1 MKKGIDVSSFQGN
14 VDFVKVK
21 NDGIDFVILNA
32 GKGKYASQ
40 KSIYFDSNYA
50 KAKAA
55 RLKIGAYWYS
65 YALSVSEAKQ
75 EAQAC
80 CEALGKNEFDL
91 PIYLDVEE
99 ASQYALGKNTLS
111 AIVDTFCGYLE
122 KKGIKSGLYISYSPF
137 STLINDTVKNKYS
150 IWIAQYWNRC
160 QYDKADIWQYT
171 DQGKVNGISGLVD
184 MNYLCN
190 DTIIQILTPTP
201 TPTPTPTKGK
211 TVEQLAK
218 EVIAGKWGNGE
229 NRKNRLTKA
238 GYNFNAVQSK
248 VNEIMANRKSNEEI
262 AKEVIAGK
270 WGNGYEREEKLKN
283 AGYNY
288 SAIQSIVN
296 KIYSEKTNIKKYSI
310 VKVKPGAKT
319 YTGHTMDSFV
329 YQTNLYVMEMSG
341 DRVVIGIDG
350 NVTAAV
356 KITDLILVK

>member
-40 KSIYFDSNYA
+40 KSVYFDTNYA

-55 RLKIGAYWYS
+55 GLKIGAYWYS
-65 YALSVSEAKQ
+65 YALSESEAKQ

-80 CEALGKNEFDL
+80 FDAIGTTKFDL
-91 PIYLDVEE
+91 PVYLDVEE
-99 ASQYALGKNTLS
+99 QSQYSLGKNALS

-122 KKGIKSGLYISYSPF
+122 SKGIKSGLYISYSPF

-171 DQGKVNGISGLVD
+171 DQGTVKGINGYVD
-184 MNYLCN
+184 MNSLQN
-190 DTIIQILTPTP
+190 DSILKATPAPTP
-201 TPTPTPTKGK
+201 TNKK

-218 EVIAGKWGNGE
+218 EVIQGKWGNGE

-288 SAIQSIVN
+288 SAIQSLVN

-329 YQTNLYVMEMSG
+329 FQTNLYVMEISG

>member
-14 VDFVKVK
+14 VDFQKVK
-21 NDGIDFVILNA
+21 NDGIEFVIING

-55 RLKIGAYWYS
+55 GLKIGAYWYS

-111 AIVDTFCGYLE
+111 AIVDTFCGYLK

-137 STLINDTVKNKYS
+137 SGLINDDIRKKYS
-150 IWIAQYWNRC
+150 MWIAQYWNKC
-160 QYDKADIWQYT
+160 QYEKADIWQYT
-171 DQGKVNGISGLVD
+171 DQGTVKGINGYVD
-184 MNYLCN
+184 MNSLQN
-190 DTIIQILTPTP
+190 DSILKAAPAPTP
-201 TPTPTPTKGK
+201 TNKK
-211 TVEQLAK
+211 TVEQLAKEVIQGKWGNGENRKNKLIASGYDYNAVQSKVNELIKNRKSNEEVAK

-229 NRKNRLTKA
+229 SRKSRLT
-238 GYNFNAVQSK
+238 
-248 VNEIMANRKSNEEI
+248 
-262 AKEVIAGK
+262 
-270 WGNGYEREEKLKN
+270 N
-283 AGYNY
+283 AGYSYN
-288 SAIQSIVN
+288 AIQKIVN
-296 KIYSEKTNIKKYSI
+296 QIYYEKTSIKVGSI
-310 VKVKPGAKT
+310 VKVKSTAKT
-319 YTGHTMDSFV
+319 YTGKTMDSFV
-329 YQTNLYVMEMSG
+329 YRSNFHVMEIDG
-341 DRVVIGIDG
+341 DRVVIGFDG
-350 NVTAAV
+350 AVTAAV